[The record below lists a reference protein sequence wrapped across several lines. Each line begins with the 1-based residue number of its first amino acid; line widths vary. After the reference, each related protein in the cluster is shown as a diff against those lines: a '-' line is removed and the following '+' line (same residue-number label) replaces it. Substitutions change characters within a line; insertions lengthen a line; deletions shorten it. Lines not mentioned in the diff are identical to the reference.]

1 SHWSTSKTPSYTKS
15 VSWQHHPALYKP
27 SPRWEHEIAT
37 ALGVKPSEIWPER
50 YDEEHEI
57 PLRHK
62 EAS

>member
-1 SHWSTSKTPSYTKS
+1 
-15 VSWQHHPALYKP
+15 
-27 SPRWEHEIAT
+27 
-37 ALGVKPSEIWPER
+37 LGVKPSEIWPER